1 MLYCPRL
8 EGMTLK
14 RFFVEFQRNPEKHAK
29 IMSGRR
35 LRREIKRLLDTDKP
49 HNASMGHLE
58 LKPEPVEDMIA
69 PHEFM
74 YRRKGICDED
84 SS

>member
-1 MLYCPRL
+1 MKRL
-8 EGMTLK
+8 
-14 RFFVEFQRNPEKHAK
+14 FAEFQHDPEEHAK
-29 IMSGRR
+29 ILSERQ

-49 HNASMGHLE
+49 YNASMGHLE
-58 LKPEPVEDMIA
+58 PKPEPVEDMIA

-74 YRRKGICDED
+74 YHRKGIFDED